1 MPKVLKARRVHNPKR
16 KKRMTAKQIRFF
28 GTKRQRA
35 ALRSKPKRR
44 KNRARHRNFPARSRI
59 LSWSKGRGKAMQ
71 VKRHRNSGRRRRARR
86 KNVGEIL
93 TASLSGLNPGR
104 KKMARRRTR
113 RRRVSNRRRRAYNP
127 RRRRVT
133 VHHRRRRRSHNPR
146 VVVRY
151 KSRRRS
157 RVRGR
162 RRNPGFLS
170 GKAGKVVGVL
180 GGAAITGFLSSNF
193 VPAQFNTGIMGYF
206 ATGIVAYA
214 QGKIVGKIAKS
225 SVLGDDMF
233 IGGLAYLALK
243 VISDMVPSI
252 AGYIPFKLGQIAPSS
267 FYVPQVP
274 VPGSMSS
281 FMVPSA
287 VPTMVAPPAHA
298 GMGTTRGRRVGRM
311 GY

>member
-1 MPKVLKARRVHNPKR
+1 MPKILKARRIHNSGRK
-16 KKRMTAKQIRFF
+16 KKRMSAKQIRFF

-35 ALRSKPKRR
+35 ALKSRPKR
-44 KNRARHRNFPARSRI
+44 KNRARRRNFPARSRI
-59 LSWSKGRGKAMQ
+59 LSWSKGRGKA
-71 VKRHRNSGRRRRARR
+71 VPVRRHRNSGRRRRAKR

-104 KKMARRRTR
+104 KKMARRRVR
-113 RRRVSNRRRRAYNP
+113 RHRTSNRRRRVRAMNP
-127 RRRRVT
+127 RRRRRTV
-133 VHHRRRRRSHNPR
+133 VHHRRRRRTSNPR

-151 KSRRRS
+151 RGRRHN

-180 GGAAITGFLSSNF
+180 GGAALTSIMSGFI
-193 VPAQFNTGIMGYF
+193 PAQFNTGIMGYF

-214 QGKIVGKIAKS
+214 QGKIIGKVTKS
-225 SVLGDDMF
+225 PALGDDMF

-252 AGYIPFKLGQIAPSS
+252 AGFLPFKLGQIAPNS
-267 FYVPQVP
+267 FYIPQVP

-287 VPTMVAPPAHA
+287 IPTMVAQA
-298 GMGTTRGRRVGRM
+298 GMGATRGRRVGRM